1 MKNVH
6 YETCFACDKP
16 LHGNPTLAD
25 TRDGQTVYVGPEC
38 LRRIRAAGE
47 AGYQPP
53 RGGPRLYLINPFL
66 TTENLP

>member
-1 MKNVH
+1 MK
-6 YETCFACDKP
+6 CFACDKP
-16 LHGNPTLAD
+16 LPVNPTLAD